1 MTRTHTRTLRLRSSL
16 LLFFALLFGT
26 VPAPAQSV
34 EAVVEQMRA
43 QYERQLDAVN
53 TYVVETNLYTSYNK
67 KVMRDGSPTYES
79 RTQMKGQSSNSFA
92 SGTTPSAA
100 YGLQLDRLTQ
110 HAAYQGTETINGVRC
125 HVLQVEAPSKVNP
138 DMSADE
144 AESMTYY
151 IDAERS
157 VPSRILMKP
166 KGRGGQ
172 GPQASSVTIN
182 MRDYR
187 TTDGLTLPF
196 RMEFQIDMNMSEQ
209 QRQQMQQA
217 MKQMENMPEAQRKQM
232 ESMMGDQMQ
241 MMKQMMSGEPIV
253 VEVESVQVNTE
264 LPDGMFSN

>member
-1 MTRTHTRTLRLRSSL
+1 MRT
-16 LLFFALLFGT
+16 
-26 VPAPAQSV
+26 
-34 EAVVEQMRA
+34 
-43 QYERQLDAVN
+43 QYEAQLDAVD
-53 TYVVETNLYTSYNK
+53 TYIVETNLYTSYNK

-79 RTQMKGQSSNSFA
+79 RTQMTGQSSNSFA

-110 HAAYQGTETINGVRC
+110 HATYEGTETINGVRC
-125 HVLQVEAPSKVNP
+125 HVLHVDDPSAVNP
-138 DMSADE
+138 DMSAAD

-157 VPSRILMKP
+157 VPARILMKP
-166 KGRGGQ
+166 KGQ
-172 GPQASSVTIN
+172 GPQGPKPSSVTIN

-187 TTDGLTLPF
+187 TTDGLTLPY
-196 RMEFQIDMNMSEQ
+196 RMEFQISMDMSEQ
-209 QRQQMQQA
+209 ERQQMEMA

-253 VEVESVQVNTE
+253 VEVQSVQVNTT